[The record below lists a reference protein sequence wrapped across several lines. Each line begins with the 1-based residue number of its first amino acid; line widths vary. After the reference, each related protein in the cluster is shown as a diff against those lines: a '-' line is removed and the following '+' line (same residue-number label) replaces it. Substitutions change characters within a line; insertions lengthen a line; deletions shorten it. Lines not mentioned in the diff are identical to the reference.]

1 MKITSGLNYFRE
13 LSPLVLALFLCLNAC
28 SKGDDQATKHAKE
41 SFTNVKNYSKS
52 NQEKAPGLIIFNN
65 SYKDSK
71 CGEIDGSAYCSL
83 DKKIYLEKNQ
93 LNSFSNINPIA
104 IDLIVAHEY
113 AHAMQDAYGFG
124 RKYTVLNEL
133 QADCLAGAFLS
144 ENFKTPNDLLQ
155 KALLVAWSSG
165 DFEWQYADHHGFPH
179 QRLQAFLAGTASSQ
193 QSKKEGILVCQDL
206 F

>member
-1 MKITSGLNYFRE
+1 MKVVSWLSS
-13 LSPLVLALFLCLNAC
+13 LKASSPLALVLYLCLNAC
-28 SKGDDQATKHAKE
+28 TKGDDQATNHAKE
-41 SFTNVKNYSKS
+41 SFTAVKNYSKS
-52 NQEKAPGLIIFNN
+52 NQDKAPGLIIFTK
-65 SYKDSK
+65 SYKDSG
-71 CGEIDGSAYCSL
+71 CGEIDGSAYCPV

-93 LNSFSNINPIA
+93 LNAFAEIHPIA

-165 DFEWQYADHHGFPH
+165 DFEWQFADHHGFPH
-179 QRLQAFLAGTASSQ
+179 QRLQSFLAGTASSQ
-193 QSKKEGILVCQDL
+193 QSKKEGVLVCLDL